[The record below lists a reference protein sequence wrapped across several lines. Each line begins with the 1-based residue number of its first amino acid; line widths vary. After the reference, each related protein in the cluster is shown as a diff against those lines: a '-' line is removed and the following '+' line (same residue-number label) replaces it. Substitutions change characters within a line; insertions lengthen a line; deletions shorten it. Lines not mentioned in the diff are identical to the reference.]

1 MNKILQYILSILL
14 ISCPAMTFGQEQLVK
29 SALKGSKRLFRTEA
43 KSLAKEGVEAANKS
57 LMKDAFRTGSEE
69 IGKNYMK
76 EASAKQLIRGAVR
89 KKVLKEIE
97 EKEFGSILHY
107 GMINARKE
115 VVQTEKSS
123 AKVALSK
130 EAHDKTYNQSLQK
143 IYEDAFS
150 AKKKTIKVTSKSQ
163 TAKKDTKDKTL
174 KDLTKKEARKIVLSR
189 EFKSVEELIAFL
201 KKENPKLATYVER
214 MNYYWGGK
222 GSEFMKF
229 IVYEKTADGKIILR
243 NSKYTKSEILLDGN
257 KVYAKAGNVSEKNG
271 ELNLFLA
278 NRDKMM
284 PNMIYIVDDGAFIYK
299 TDKLG
304 RVVETNTDLKK
315 ASMVKRSSKRGSQ
328 AHNCAAKGGR
338 KGDHG
343 GHLIASEIN
352 GPEEAINIVPMSAK
366 FNTSGK
372 WRQLEEEIK
381 RLMDSGKDVKVKQ
394 IIKYKGSTSIPEYIE
409 VHVSVDGVDTVHR
422 FKL

>member
-1 MNKILQYILSILL
+1 
-14 ISCPAMTFGQEQLVK
+14 MTFGQKQLLK
-29 SALKGSKRLFRTEA
+29 SALRGSKKLFKTEA
-43 KSLAKEGVEAANKS
+43 KSLAKEGAEAANKS

-89 KKVLKEIE
+89 KKILKEIE
-97 EKEFGSILHY
+97 EKELGSIMHY
-107 GMINARKE
+107 GMIGARRE
-115 VVQTEKSS
+115 IAQTEKS
-123 AKVALSK
+123 AVKEVLAK
-130 EAHDKTYNQSLQK
+130 EAHNKNYNQSIRK
-143 IYEDAFS
+143 IYRDVLS
-150 AKKKTIKVTSKSQ
+150 AKKKPINVASKSQ
-163 TAKKDTKDKTL
+163 TLKKETEGKAL
-174 KDLTKKEARKIVLSR
+174 KDLTKKEAGKIVLSR

-201 KKENPKLATYVER
+201 KKENPQLAAYVER

-229 IVYEKTADGKIILR
+229 IVYEKRADGKIILR
-243 NSKYTKSEILLDGN
+243 NSKYTKSEILIDGN

-284 PNMIYIVDDGAFIYK
+284 PNMVYIVDDGAFIYK

-304 RVVETNTDLKK
+304 RVVETNTDLNK
-315 ASMVKRSSKRGSQ
+315 ASKVKRSSKRGSQ
-328 AHNCAAKGGR
+328 ANNCAAKGGK

-381 RLMDSGKDVKVKQ
+381 RLMESGKDVKVKQ
-394 IIKYKGSTSIPEYIE
+394 MIKYKGSTSIPEYIE
-409 VHVSVDGVDTVHR
+409 VHVTVDGVVKVYK